1 MRYVAVAAPALLDRH
16 GWTQREGSSGP
27 FAEVDL
33 ASLPMVNFGR
43 DDDLQ
48 LAFLKR
54 NGIRQVPPMSVVP
67 SSTEF
72 ATAVVA
78 GVGWGMIPVLQLADI
93 DAELVPITADPSV
106 DVPLYWHHWKLASD
120 KLSRLTEALTRAAAH
135 MR

>member
-1 MRYVAVAAPALLDRH
+1 
-16 GWTQREGSSGP
+16 
-27 FAEVDL
+27 
-33 ASLPMVNFGR
+33 
-43 DDDLQ
+43 
-48 LAFLKR
+48 
-54 NGIRQVPPMSVVP
+54 PPMSVVP

-93 DAELVPITADPSV
+93 DAELIPITADPSV
-106 DVPLYWHHWKLASD
+106 DVPLYWPHWKLASD